1 MHAENDK
8 IRNIEISLIDHTI
21 FCRLTIKVFI
31 LQYSIFYE
39 IYVSIN
45 GFYSVNIIKM
55 QMLFPL
61 PTKHFSI
68 RPLILI
74 EFLTI

>member
-21 FCRLTIKVFI
+21 FCRLIYFK
-31 LQYSIFYE
+31 YSIFYE

-45 GFYSVNIIKM
+45 GFNSVSIIRM
-55 QMLFPL
+55 QLCFPL
-61 PTKHFSI
+61 PTKHF
-68 RPLILI
+68 
-74 EFLTI
+74 

>member
-21 FCRLTIKVFI
+21 FVE

-55 QMLFPL
+55 QLLFPL